1 VPIRRSH
8 TADPEKKTLRRA
20 TLPLVLALLAAV
32 LLASGCGSSSDG
44 DAGGDGAV
52 AAEASPAD
60 GSADLLARAVTAA
73 QGMTSAH
80 YALDATVS
88 VKAAGQVVNPQVEM
102 LAQSPFTLHLEG
114 DASETA
120 FTAGGSIG
128 FAGQT
133 LTGTFLA
140 GEHELFLNFMGTW
153 YGTKDTGLADAEE
166 QGAAG
171 VTANPQE
178 ALDAIRGR
186 LDDVL
191 TGDMSEGPG
200 SDGVETWRF
209 EGTLNVDGLAEL
221 AAELGGEAIPAAD
234 LDVLRAIAGASK
246 VVVLFGR
253 GDSLP
258 RRFEFS
264 LALSGDELAQLGASA
279 TGLEGVES
287 LNVDVSVDVS
297 DFGKDVSYDAP
308 AEFAPFDEL
317 LGQLLGLMGA
327 GA

>member
-1 VPIRRSH
+1 MPIRRSH
-8 TADPEKKTLRRA
+8 NADPEEKTLRRA
-20 TLPLVLALLAAV
+20 TRPLVLALLAAV

-44 DAGGDGAV
+44 DAGDDGAV
-52 AAEASPAD
+52 AAEASPAE

-120 FTAGGSIG
+120 FTADGSIG

-191 TGDMSEGPG
+191 TGNVSEGPE

-221 AAELGGEAIPAAD
+221 AAELGEAIPAAD

-264 LALSGDELAQLGASA
+264 LALSGDELAQLGAGA